1 MENKRDWECTEKEE
15 GRAKRGRSLYP
26 VRAGGTEQQLLVYSS
41 SEPAWTCCSR
51 SVCNWKGDSE
61 LLWEPCT
68 TLQRTNAL
76 QLLQVYCLLGF
87 LLSQAVTIPLEVCQ
101 YASGGFSQEKELLW
115 PIFRFHGVGM
125 ILFSEVTFIFEWPC
139 NKLPPTDNI
148 AENKISTVPT
158 IWLRFVGC
166 VCPCF
171 LSCFPSRSKAL
182 CLKR

>member
-15 GRAKRGRSLYP
+15 GRAKRGGSFYP
-26 VRAGGTEQQLLVYSS
+26 VRAGGTEQLLVYSS

-61 LLWEPCT
+61 LLWEPCI

-76 QLLQVYCLLGF
+76 QLPRIYCLPGF
-87 LLSQAVTIPLEVCQ
+87 LLSQAGTSPLEICQ
-101 YASGGFSQEKELLW
+101 CASGGFSQEKELLW

-125 ILFSEVTFIFEWPC
+125 ILFSEVTFIFQSDTVISYHS
-139 NKLPPTDNI
+139 LITSQ
-148 AENKISTVPT
+148 NKISTVPT
-158 IWLRFVGC
+158 TWLRFVGC